1 MAEIYLEKIQTTIL
15 EGIDVVST
23 VKNLYNKL
31 IFEEFVTIYDDNLCI
46 EQSHNILNHTI
57 LYTHQNHISKYT
69 HFVDFFRRDKS
80 GILARA
86 QVWMEDLSTI
96 CIAAGKI
103 DPKDKANLLVP
114 YIYKLHLHF
123 DMYSNF
129 DVHRI
134 SLNDNILN
142 DLPLLFV
149 IYFLEMKGI
158 FVVM

>member
-1 MAEIYLEKIQTTIL
+1 MLLIYLERIQTTIL
-15 EGIDVVST
+15 EGTDVVST

-46 EQSHNILNHTI
+46 EQSHNILNHTTR
-57 LYTHQNHISKYT
+57 YTHQYHISKYI
-69 HFVDFFRRDKS
+69 HFVDFLKRDES

-86 QVWMEDLSTI
+86 QVWMEDGSTI
-96 CIAAGKI
+96 CITAGKI

-123 DMYSNF
+123 DMALNF
-129 DVHRI
+129 DVNRI

-158 FVVM
+158 FVVI